1 MWWIGVPVFA
11 FILLF
16 LAQGFLLQLSVAL
29 VGEPAPKYG
38 RALWSWMLAGLFA
51 MIATTA
57 YGLTLG
63 WFVPSAIDVTISG
76 VLLVG
81 ITALVYKR
89 QLGTSYLTA
98 VIVALLHNALAAGA
112 SYLTWYLVHLIR

>member
-11 FILLF
+11 VILLF
-16 LAQGFLLQLSVAL
+16 LAQGSLLQLSVAL

-38 RALWSWMLAGLFA
+38 RALWTWMVAGLLA
-51 MIATTA
+51 AVASAT
-57 YGLTLG
+57 YGLTFG

-89 QLGTSYLTA
+89 QLGTSFLTS
-98 VIVALLHNALAAGA
+98 VIVSLLHNAFAAGLSA
-112 SYLTWYLVHLIR
+112 LTWTLVNYVR

>member
-29 VGEPAPKYG
+29 IGEPAPKYG
-38 RALWSWMLAGLFA
+38 RALWTWVLAGVFA
-51 MIATTA
+51 AIATTA
-57 YGLTLG
+57 YTLTIG
-63 WFVPSAIDVTISG
+63 WFVPTAIDVTISG

-81 ITALVYKR
+81 ITAMVYRR
-89 QLGTSYLTA
+89 QLGTSFLTS
-98 VIVALLHNALAAGA
+98 VIVALLHNAFAAGLSA
-112 SYLTWYLVHLIR
+112 LTWYLVTWIR